1 VKAKPVAGDVA
12 KKWAPARAPRSAS
25 VVRLAVG
32 NQEPG
37 RREPPADAAITLRS
51 AAATVVAAALGA
63 IAGGLAA
70 SKLPSDKFLWTG
82 FVLAPLLVLLELF
95 FKHVVGLFGGNANTA
110 RFTLVGAIVIA
121 FYGTWFL
128 VRS

>member
-1 VKAKPVAGDVA
+1 M
-12 KKWAPARAPRSAS
+12 
-25 VVRLAVG
+25 G
-32 NQEPG
+32 NQPPS
-37 RREPPADAAITLRS
+37 RREPPADASITLRS

-82 FVLAPLLVLLELF
+82 FVLAPLLVLLELL

-110 RFTLVGAIVIA
+110 RFTLVAAIVIG

-128 VRS
+128 VRR

>member
-1 VKAKPVAGDVA
+1 M
-12 KKWAPARAPRSAS
+12 
-25 VVRLAVG
+25 G
-32 NQEPG
+32 NQQPS
-37 RREPPADAAITLRS
+37 RREPPADASITLRS

-82 FVLAPLLVLLELF
+82 FVLAPLLVLLEVF
-95 FKHVVGLFGGNANTA
+95 FKHFVGLFGGNANTA
-110 RFTLVGAIVIA
+110 RFTLVGAIVIG